1 MQIKNQIDAMMPNPI
16 QNNVANANFNA
27 FIFQCQSIAT
37 EAGFQWEM
45 GVTEIGIA
53 KKPWDLRTMA
63 KDGRP
68 GSIKLRTFSRLED
81 VYARLAARGQTPPP
95 GEVNAAVS
103 TAWQDLIKAF
113 AIEHILIRKKGIGHV
128 ASAAAALRALATV
141 SGKEPWLV
149 TADDIQ
155 LTCDISD
162 ECQPSGGRSIVL
174 RGMVATLIDPLHL
187 FDTCPLSAL
196 VAKPDY
202 GRKGRAKFAIVE
214 SQQPKNLADRKNQ
227 EKLPERRAF
236 WELIRIVFTERPRTL
251 NDALRFAM
259 IKILLMTG
267 LRVNEVALLPFDWKR
282 TRTYI
287 DGNGRPAGES
297 GGISESLM
305 LRYFAEK
312 QENSTLYELTQFI
325 PSIFEDEVK
334 SVLEEVSRL
343 TAPLRKTLKDQYET
357 GRIFPM
363 YEPDQLVHT
372 VEMYVRLS
380 GNPIWAESP
389 LPAQAQECIDKYVDT
404 LDNNLLLNI
413 SNLQARATALTPT
426 ISRYFSNQ
434 RRGHGLVLRHRNG
447 SPVQSTGVWLTY
459 MRVSE
464 VEAYVRSHL
473 PTKLSDLKDLTLDNG
488 SKLAPWE
495 LLFLMPKRAV
505 GAGRG
510 QTILDPNKTFSVGIA
525 DPGLLHVALGA
536 ESQKDRS
543 LFSVYGETDD
553 DKALKINTHS
563 FRHLQNTE
571 LFRLGVADTI
581 ITKRFGR
588 RSVAQ
593 SHEYDHR
600 SLAELLDHV
609 DLPEEWD
616 MLIGEGKAA
625 TVAKLIQV
633 GRANGPIV
641 SEFKRIQRE
650 EGDNAAL
657 QFLAA
662 EADGFHATPYGT
674 CLNSFTV
681 DPCPKHLECFTGCRH
696 LSATDLPEHRK
707 NIINL
712 HGRLKIA
719 MEQAKA
725 RPIGSMG
732 RENQIAHAAVR
743 LEGVERLMN
752 AQPGESVFPSGN
764 DLSQASHRESVLH
777 DA

>member
-1 MQIKNQIDAMMPNPI
+1 
-16 QNNVANANFNA
+16 
-27 FIFQCQSIAT
+27 
-37 EAGFQWEM
+37 
-45 GVTEIGIA
+45 
-53 KKPWDLRTMA
+53 
-63 KDGRP
+63 
-68 GSIKLRTFSRLED
+68 
-81 VYARLAARGQTPPP
+81 
-95 GEVNAAVS
+95 
-103 TAWQDLIKAF
+103 
-113 AIEHILIRKKGIGHV
+113 
-128 ASAAAALRALATV
+128 
-141 SGKEPWLV
+141 
-149 TADDIQ
+149 
-155 LTCDISD
+155 
-162 ECQPSGGRSIVL
+162 
-174 RGMVATLIDPLHL
+174 
-187 FDTCPLSAL
+187 
-196 VAKPDY
+196 
-202 GRKGRAKFAIVE
+202 
-214 SQQPKNLADRKNQ
+214 
-227 EKLPERRAF
+227 
-236 WELIRIVFTERPRTL
+236 
-251 NDALRFAM
+251 
-259 IKILLMTG
+259 
-267 LRVNEVALLPFDWKR
+267 
-282 TRTYI
+282 
-287 DGNGRPAGES
+287 
-297 GGISESLM
+297 
-305 LRYFAEK
+305 
-312 QENSTLYELTQFI
+312 
-325 PSIFEDEVK
+325 
-334 SVLEEVSRL
+334 
-343 TAPLRKTLKDQYET
+343 
-357 GRIFPM
+357 
-363 YEPDQLVHT
+363 
-372 VEMYVRLS
+372 
-380 GNPIWAESP
+380 
-389 LPAQAQECIDKYVDT
+389 
-404 LDNNLLLNI
+404 
-413 SNLQARATALTPT
+413 
-426 ISRYFSNQ
+426 
-434 RRGHGLVLRHRNG
+434 
-447 SPVQSTGVWLTY
+447 
-459 MRVSE
+459 
-464 VEAYVRSHL
+464 
-473 PTKLSDLKDLTLDNG
+473 
-488 SKLAPWE
+488 
-495 LLFLMPKRAV
+495 V

-600 SLAELLDHV
+600 SLAELLGHV

-707 NIINL
+707 NIVNL

-719 MEQAKA
+719 TEQAKA

-777 DA
+777 DS